1 VIANW
6 ERSGQGDGGVDVDV
20 DEDDIGDGRFGSL
33 ENRDRD
39 ALDRRHSFVKYH
51 QSCLL
56 YFWHM
61 LDKHNLLVS
70 FLQRLDA
77 PAVASN
83 WADGVPSIIVQND
96 IADETSAGS
105 KISKT
110 STLTAAENFARL
122 FDSTKS
128 LSSTALAITR
138 IEAEQKEKDRAF
150 ALEETKK
157 DRAATI
163 CVAEIGSGAEDVCCY
178 P

>member
-1 VIANW
+1 
-6 ERSGQGDGGVDVDV
+6 
-20 DEDDIGDGRFGSL
+20 
-33 ENRDRD
+33 
-39 ALDRRHSFVKYH
+39 
-51 QSCLL
+51 
-56 YFWHM
+56 M